1 MFCHLFFLLICRA
14 KTYRGFSSWV
24 AVLMTHECFVVF
36 GNRWYS
42 YRFYERKLIL
52 KISSSLQGTQQNS
65 LLTSF
70 NVRHSL
76 LYLEQFKFRR
86 CRWISHNA
94 IVSLRS
100 YQNQFVM
107 RINHNM
113 FVIFAKAE
121 QHAERYIKLKY
132 PSRVI
137 RLFTVWSNI
146 GFGNPTFSIMCEVTW
161 IWCTA
166 LHKTSH
172 SNVSIAIDLCTLSS
186 YRISSNMN
194 AMQLHPSV
202 GYWSAFSLT

>member
-1 MFCHLFFLLICRA
+1 
-14 KTYRGFSSWV
+14 
-24 AVLMTHECFVVF
+24 MTHECFVVF

-42 YRFYERKLIL
+42 YRSYERKLIL

-107 RINHNM
+107 RINYNM

-172 SNVSIAIDLCTLSS
+172 FNVSIAIDIVHWIHIEFRQTWTQCNYIQVLATD
-186 YRISSNMN
+186 
-194 AMQLHPSV
+194 LHFLWHKFSFDIEK
-202 GYWSAFSLT
+202 AFT